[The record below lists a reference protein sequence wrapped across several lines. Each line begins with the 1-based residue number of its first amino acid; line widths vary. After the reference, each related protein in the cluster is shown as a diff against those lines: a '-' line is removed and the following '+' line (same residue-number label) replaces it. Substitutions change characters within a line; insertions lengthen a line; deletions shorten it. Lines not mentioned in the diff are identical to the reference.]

1 MRSGRL
7 PSVMSHTFSRAP
19 QAKIQRSVFNRSHG
33 HKTTFDAYSLIPVY
47 LDEVLPGD
55 TFNLKM
61 TAFARLA
68 TPIVPFMDNMYMDSF
83 FFFVPMR
90 LLWSNWEKFNGAQ
103 DSPGDST
110 DFVIPS
116 MTAPSTG
123 VSTERSTLPSYFG
136 IPLDCD
142 GLKVSSLPFRAYN
155 LIWNEYFRDQN
166 LQASI
171 PVPKGDSGDK
181 WFDYV
186 LAYRNKRYDY
196 FTSCLPWP
204 QKGPSAPLPLGQT
217 APLVSVADG
226 SPVFELKSPSV
237 STGGATLRAT
247 GPGVADVSAHWKVPK
262 LDSGDFAAVWQD
274 PKLQVDL
281 SKATSATINQL
292 RQAFQ
297 IQKLLE
303 RDARGGTRY
312 FEILQSHF
320 HIYPSP
326 DARLQR
332 PEYLGGGSSPVNI
345 NPVAQTSSTDTT
357 SPQGNLSAFGTVS
370 LRNHGFTKS
379 FVEHGYIIG
388 LVSVRTDLNYQD
400 GLNRLWSRSTRYDFY
415 WPALSH
421 IGEQAV
427 LNKEICAH
435 TSEKDKWDQVFG
447 YQERYAEYRYK
458 PSLITSSFNSSRTK
472 YKLDQWHLAQQFK
485 TTPSLNSTFIGGR
498 PLITVVDRVLAVT
511 SDLGPQFLFDS
522 WFKLHC
528 ARPLPVYSV
537 PGLVDHF

>member
-7 PSVMSHTFSRAP
+7 PSAMSHTFSRAP
-19 QAKIQRSVFNRSHG
+19 QAKIQRSVFNRSHV
-33 HKTTFDAYSLIPVY
+33 HKTTFDSYALVPIY

-61 TAFARLA
+61 SAFARLA
-68 TPIVPFMDNMYMDSF
+68 TPIVPFMDNMYLDSF

-90 LLWSNWEKFNGAQ
+90 LLWDNWEKFNGAQ
-103 DSPGDST
+103 TNPGDST
-110 DFVIPS
+110 DFVIP
-116 MTAPSTG
+116 TVEVTGIST
-123 VSTERSTLPSYFG
+123 VASSLASYFG
-136 IPLDCD
+136 IPLISD
-142 GLKVSSLPFRAYN
+142 GLKVSALPFRAYR
-155 LIWNEYFRDQN
+155 LICNEYFRDQN
-166 LQASI
+166 LQNSLSI
-171 PVPKGDSGDK
+171 STGDSGDT
-181 WFDYV
+181 FAT
-186 LAYRNKRYDY
+186 LNSLQYRNKRYDY

-217 APLVSVADG
+217 APLVNVR
-226 SPVFELKSPSV
+226 
-237 STGGATLRAT
+237 GGA
-247 GPGVADVSAHWKVPK
+247 PIFH
-262 LDSGDFAAVWQD
+262 LDSGSSSVTGVSLKGAPDATGINPAYWDKPVQTDPHTAVWED
-274 PKLQVDL
+274 PKLEVDL

-332 PEYLGGGSSPVNI
+332 PEYLGGGTSPVNI
-345 NPVAQTSSTDTT
+345 NPVAQTSSTDSI

-370 LRNHGFTKS
+370 LHNHGFTKS

-388 LVSVRTDLNYQD
+388 LVSIRTELTYQD

-415 WPALSH
+415 WPALAH

-472 YKLDQWHLAQQFK
+472 YKLDQWHLSQYFPS
-485 TTPSLNSTFIGGR
+485 TPSLNRAFINGR
-498 PLITVVDRVLAVT
+498 SLISVVDRVLAVT

-528 ARPLPVYSV
+528 ARPMPTYSV